1 MSLNEFI
8 PEIWSA
14 NLLVAL
20 QKAHVYAGLCNRD
33 YQGEIVNMGDT
44 VRINGIGDITVSNYT
59 KDTAI
64 SAPQTLTDAQ
74 TVLSIAN
81 AKYFNFAIDD
91 VDKAQQNPRV
101 MQAAMQRAAYAVA
114 DAIDIFV
121 AGLYTDAAT
130 ANNVGTSAAF
140 VTPVIP
146 IQTNIGA
153 GTTVFDYLVV
163 LNQNLT
169 QNNVPK
175 QGRVAVVPP
184 WVTTLLKQDFRFTA
198 FNTPAARVSVEQ
210 GMLSADA
217 FSPGGRTV
225 LNGVALTAPGAIVTA
240 AGQMQYGGVP
250 QMPVLVPDGISNL
263 PAMDYYIGTLDGT
276 AFYESNNAPHLGG
289 TVGVTGSQDVIM
301 LWHPMGITYAD
312 NVTEL
317 EAFRPPDRFAD
328 AVRGLHLYGARVTR
342 PYAVGAAF
350 LQHP

>member
-1 MSLNEFI
+1 MSLNQFI
-8 PEIWSA
+8 PQVWA
-14 NLLVAL
+14 NELLIAL

-33 YQGEIVNMGDT
+33 YQGMISALGDT

-59 KDTAI
+59 KDTPIA
-64 SAPQTLTDAQ
+64 APQTLTDAQ
-74 TVLSIAN
+74 TVLAVAN

-91 VDKAQQNPRV
+91 VDKAQQTPKV

-146 IQTNIGA
+146 TQANIGA

-169 QNNVPK
+169 QQNVPK
-175 QGRVAVVPP
+175 QGRVGVVPP
-184 WVTTLLKQDFRFTA
+184 WITTYLKQDFRFTA
-198 FNTPAARVSVEQ
+198 FNTAQAHASLNQ
-210 GMLSADA
+210 GMLSTDA
-217 FSPGGRTV
+217 FAPGGIAAM
-225 LNGVALTAPGAIVTA
+225 NGVALTAPGASLSATGA
-240 AGQMQYGGVP
+240 QTYGGIP
-250 QMPVLVPDGISNL
+250 QMPVLVPDGLSNL
-263 PAMDYYIGTLDGT
+263 PGLDYFIGSFDGT

-289 TVGVTGSQDVIM
+289 TVGIAGSQDVVMI
-301 LWHPMGITYAD
+301 WHPMGITYAD
-312 NVTEL
+312 NVVEL

-328 AVRGLHLYGARVTR
+328 AVRGLHLYGAKVTR